1 MAFHESVHSDLPE
14 ATPFQGLEHHI
25 PASEQKQLYL
35 PDHQGKENHLPP
47 AEISPENW
55 HVKHPASHDAPGSD
69 PYWHPT
75 LSDPNATQPQR
86 GPWWRRKRFWIPLV
100 TLLLI
105 GAIVGGVVGG
115 LSNRNDSPSNPPSP
129 SPASIPAPPSPK
141 PLNSSL
147 ASVAWSDRS
156 RVAYRRLYYQDA
168 VGTIKESAWNST
180 GNEWYWSNE
189 NVAKAKLNSP
199 IAASV
204 AGNTTWP
211 FQITLYYLDLQGH
224 LIEWYTNDGQEWKS
238 GRLTNQDIIPSPN
251 SDLATIWTQTD
262 HNSCNEC
269 GRQTLL
275 MAYQDSND
283 KIWVVNA
290 TRSQPILTTL
300 KADAAP
306 GTGLA
311 FQSVWHRRGSPG
323 LRIYYQR
330 GADDLMTIDYEDSLY
345 GAQVTGPLAG
355 GAPVASFSSGDDT
368 DRGNPLFQYT
378 LSSSSRGINVA
389 WLGGGSNY
397 GTGWHTESPEVMKN
411 VQPYSPVAANAD
423 RHVYALE
430 DGAVKEFVVSTDGT
444 TWSLVGDVPTLN

>member
-14 ATPFQGLEHHI
+14 ATPFQGLEHHT

-55 HVKHPASHDAPGSD
+55 HVKHPASHDAPGND

-75 LSDPNATQPQR
+75 LSDPTATQPQR
-86 GPWWRRKRFWIPLV
+86 ERAWWRRKRFWIPLV

-115 LSNRNDSPSNPPSP
+115 LSNRNDSPSNPPSPSPSPSPNTSP

-180 GNEWYWSNE
+180 GDEWYSSNE

-204 AGNTTWP
+204 AGNLIWP
-211 FQITLYYLDLQGH
+211 F
-224 LIEWYTNDGQEWKS
+224 
-238 GRLTNQDIIPSPN
+238 
-251 SDLATIWTQTD
+251 
-262 HNSCNEC
+262 
-269 GRQTLL
+269 
-275 MAYQDSND
+275 
-283 KIWVVNA
+283 V
-290 TRSQPILTTL
+290 
-300 KADAAP
+300 
-306 GTGLA
+306 
-311 FQSVWHRRGSPG
+311 
-323 LRIYYQR
+323 
-330 GADDLMTIDYEDSLY
+330 SLPH
-345 GAQVTGPLAG
+345 Q
-355 GAPVASFSSGDDT
+355 F
-368 DRGNPLFQYT
+368 
-378 LSSSSRGINVA
+378 
-389 WLGGGSNY
+389 
-397 GTGWHTESPEVMKN
+397 
-411 VQPYSPVAANAD
+411 
-423 RHVYALE
+423 
-430 DGAVKEFVVSTDGT
+430 
-444 TWSLVGDVPTLN
+444 